1 MMRYKLKT
9 RDLIS
14 DWAVG
19 MKMLA
24 KRKLDLTPFFRRSY
38 PWLSESR
45 ITRIGL
51 PGI

>member
-1 MMRYKLKT
+1 MRYKLKT

-19 MKMLA
+19 MKMLD